1 VQQVPI
7 DTEPLPVAM
16 IGAMSVPPSDPD
28 AMQMTPHKVH
38 LRGLDNL
45 TSSDIEA
52 FAFEHFSGA
61 KFDKVEWIDDTS
73 ANLVYGTPTLALE
86 ALTAFTD
93 ADMGDMSQIPPLQM
107 IAAKPVPLHPKT
119 RLYVRLA
126 VAGDRKQAG
135 ARERSRFYLF
145 NPDHDPAERRKKG
158 GYGRRG
164 ERRYRDRDE
173 GNCRGRDNGE
183 PFDASL
189 YDDDEITRAVRA
201 SKPHGS
207 RDSRSSVSS
216 GEYQGQGVRKA
227 RSSGRTV
234 KELFPDRI
242 ARRRRDG
249 GRLRDRSASP
259 SRESDSGHA
268 EASASDQFKSH
279 LRNTELSGAA
289 NRLQAQ
295 MIKARLKEASMEP
308 KELFPHKSTIS
319 HRRSDAFDATDT
331 TADLFAARMPVPFV
345 DGSSDV
351 LPRKRDLMSRITKPT
366 PEDHRFS
373 VGPSDQNGFIIRGHA
388 GQQQPAGISIK
399 GMALVPEPSVKELFP
414 HKAGLNAGKELFSE
428 KLEGRGGRRRRAED
442 MFY

>member
-1 VQQVPI
+1 M
-7 DTEPLPVAM
+7 TM
-16 IGAMSVPPSDPD
+16 ISSISVPPSDPD
-28 AMQMTPHKVH
+28 AMQITPQKVH

-52 FAFEHFSGA
+52 FASEHFGIA
-61 KFDKVEWIDDTS
+61 KFDKIEWIDDTS
-73 ANLVYGTPTLALE
+73 ANLVYGTPILALE
-86 ALTAFTD
+86 ALTAF
-93 ADMGDMSQIPPLQM
+93 ADTEISDTSQIPPLQM
-107 IAAKPVPLHPKT
+107 IAAKPVPSHPET

-145 NPDHDPAERRKKG
+145 NPDHDPAERRKRG

-173 GNCRGRDNGE
+173 GSNRGRDGGE

-189 YDDDEITRAVRA
+189 YDDDEITRDVRA
-201 SKPHGS
+201 SKSRGS

-216 GEYQGQGVRKA
+216 GEYQGHGLRKA
-227 RSSGRTV
+227 RSSERSV
-234 KELFPDRI
+234 KELFPDRM

-259 SRESDSGHA
+259 SRESDGSNA
-268 EASASDQFKSH
+268 AASVSDQPKSRLRNADFSAS
-279 LRNTELSGAA
+279 

-308 KELFPHKSTIS
+308 KELFPHKSTIN
-319 HRRSDAFDATDT
+319 HRRSDAFDATDAA
-331 TADLFAARMPVPFV
+331 ADLFADRMPVPFV

-351 LPRKRDLMSRITKPT
+351 PPRKRDLMSRITKPT
-366 PEDHRFS
+366 SEDYGFLGR
-373 VGPSDQNGFIIRGHA
+373 VSDQNGFSIRGHA

-399 GMALVPEPSVKELFP
+399 GMALVSEPSVKELFP

-428 KLEGRGGRRRRAED
+428 KLEGRGGRRQRAED
-442 MFY
+442 MFH

>member
-1 VQQVPI
+1 LSI
-7 DTEPLPVAM
+7 DTELQPTEM
-16 IGAMSVPPSDPD
+16 ISSISVPPSDPD
-28 AMQMTPHKVH
+28 AMQITPHKVH

-52 FAFEHFSGA
+52 FASTHFIGA

-73 ANLVYGTPTLALE
+73 ANLVYGTSTLALE
-86 ALTAFTD
+86 AFTAFTD

-107 IAAKPVPLHPKT
+107 IAAKSVPSHPET

-145 NPDHDPAERRKKG
+145 NPDHDPAERRKRG

-173 GNCRGRDNGE
+173 GNYRGRDSGE

-189 YDDDEITRAVRA
+189 YDDDEITRAVRS
-201 SKPHGS
+201 SKSHGS

-216 GEYQGQGVRKA
+216 GEHQGHGVRKA
-227 RSSGRTV
+227 RSIGRSV

-268 EASASDQFKSH
+268 EGSLSDQSKSH
-279 LRNTELSGAA
+279 LRNADLSGAA
-289 NRLQAQ
+289 NRIQAQ
-295 MIKARLKEASMEP
+295 MLKARLKEASIQP
-308 KELFPHKSTIS
+308 KELFPHKSTIN
-319 HRRSDAFDATDT
+319 HRRTDAFDATDAA
-331 TADLFAARMPVPFV
+331 ADLFAERMPVPFV

-351 LPRKRDLMSRITKPT
+351 PPGKRDLMSRITKPT
-366 PEDHRFS
+366 SEDHS
-373 VGPSDQNGFIIRGHA
+373 ILGGVSDQNGFSIRGHA
-388 GQQQPAGISIK
+388 RQQQAAGISIK

-414 HKAGLNAGKELFSE
+414 HKAGLNTGKELFSG
-428 KLEGRGGRRRRAED
+428 KLEGRGGRRQRAED